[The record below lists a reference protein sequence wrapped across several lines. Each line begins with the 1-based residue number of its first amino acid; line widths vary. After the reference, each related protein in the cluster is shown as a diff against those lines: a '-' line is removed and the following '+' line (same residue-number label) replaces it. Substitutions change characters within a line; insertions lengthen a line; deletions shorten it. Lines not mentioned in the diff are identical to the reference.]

1 MSDAHVTRRPRT
13 RTAQRLAAASAVA
26 CALVVGGAM
35 LWRSRGKIRSFRDAA
50 GRLVAGSLAEKVF
63 VDINGVPQ
71 GMFIKSRD
79 AGNPVLL
86 FLHGGPGMP
95 EYFLDRTHPTGLEN
109 DFTVCW
115 WEQRGAGISYSSDVT
130 SESMTTEQLIDD
142 AIAVTDYLRERF
154 GQRKVYLLGHSWGSF
169 LGIQVAARAP
179 ERYHAYIGMGQVAHQ
194 QRSEVLAYRYALEQ
208 FRKAGD
214 EKMVR
219 KLEAAPVTLD
229 ASLPAA
235 YMKVRDRA
243 MHSLGVGTTRDMRS
257 VVTGVFVP
265 VWRTPD
271 YTLAE
276 RAAIWRGKA
285 FSRGVMWDDFQAT
298 DLTAK
303 VTEVDLPVY
312 ICQGRY
318 DHTCSYDL
326 ARGYFEKLRAPVKGF
341 YTFARS
347 AHSPAFEEP
356 ERFRRVL
363 REDVL
368 TGETRLADGA

>member
-1 MSDAHVTRRPRT
+1 
-13 RTAQRLAAASAVA
+13 
-26 CALVVGGAM
+26 
-35 LWRSRGKIRSFRDAA
+35 
-50 GRLVAGSLAEKVF
+50 
-63 VDINGVPQ
+63 
-71 GMFIKSRD
+71 
-79 AGNPVLL
+79 
-86 FLHGGPGMP
+86 
-95 EYFLDRTHPTGLEN
+95 
-109 DFTVCW
+109 
-115 WEQRGAGISYSSDVT
+115 
-130 SESMTTEQLIDD
+130 
-142 AIAVTDYLRERF
+142 
-154 GQRKVYLLGHSWGSF
+154 
-169 LGIQVAARAP
+169 
-179 ERYHAYIGMGQVAHQ
+179 
-194 QRSEVLAYRYALEQ
+194 
-208 FRKAGD
+208 
-214 EKMVR
+214 MVR
-219 KLEAAPVTLD
+219 TLEAAPVTMD
-229 ASLPAA
+229 APLPAA

-368 TGETRLADGA
+368 TGEARLADGA